1 MLVAGRR
8 LKLAA
13 LAAGAAT
20 VLAGC
25 GLHPGAAAVVES
37 TTISHDE
44 VDDVALAVC
53 SANLATARASNQPLP
68 TLPSRAAREVA
79 LSILLDTELS
89 QRFGEEQGVQA
100 NAQQV
105 SQAVA
110 QNETGLAML
119 PEDQREDFR
128 TALRDYAEGQ
138 LMLIEVGRESLGS
151 RVSDDEAIAEGARL
165 RAEYVAGLDVEVD
178 PRFGRFEEGM
188 FQRGGSALSV
198 AASDSARA
206 GDTDEPDPGFVATL
220 PASQQCS

>member
-25 GLHPGAAAVVES
+25 GLHPGAAIVVGS

-68 TLPSRAAREVA
+68 TLPSRGAREVA
-79 LSILLDTELS
+79 VSILLDTELS
-89 QRFGEEQGVQA
+89 QRFGESQGVEA

-110 QNETGLAML
+110 QNENGLALL

-128 TALRDYAEGQ
+128 TALREYAEGQ
-138 LMLIEVGRESLGS
+138 LMLIEVGRESLGRNAS
-151 RVSDDEAIAEGARL
+151 EDEALAEGVRL
-165 RAEYVAGLDVEVD
+165 RNEYVDGLDVEVD
-178 PRFGRFEEGM
+178 PRYGRFEDGT
-188 FQRGGSALSV
+188 FKRGGTSLSV
-198 AASDSARA
+198 PASDRAQA
-206 GDTDEPDPGFVATL
+206 GDQDQPDEGFVAEL
-220 PASQQCS
+220 PASQQCG